1 MRSGKDT
8 EMETEMEK
16 LALVSLLLATRWG
29 MNGLETVMNRPF
41 DDACSGG
48 EMEMETEMETET
60 EEVQLDRDGESCVRF
75 FIIVVCSVVC
85 GSNIMGKVSEI

>member
-1 MRSGKDT
+1 MRSGKET
-8 EMETEMEK
+8 EMETEK
-16 LALVSLLLATRWG
+16 LALINLLLATRWG

-48 EMEMETEMETET
+48 EMEMETEME
-60 EEVQLDRDGESCVRF
+60 EVQLDRDGESCVRF

>member
-1 MRSGKDT
+1 MRSGKET

-48 EMEMETEMETET
+48 EMETET
-60 EEVQLDRDGESCVRF
+60 EEIQLDQDGESCVRF